1 MALRFVLRGTCAATL
16 FAMAGLALASGSES
30 FGSAQTGDTQAY
42 NMGKS
47 VYAEK
52 LSCSACPLA
61 GKKLDSAVAKEI
73 LNGKVTVALNDEEK
87 AALSTYLKRRFSI

>member
-1 MALRFVLRGTCAATL
+1 MALRLVSRGTCAATL
-16 FAMAGLALASGSES
+16 FALASVALASGSES

-42 NMGKS
+42 NMGKG

-52 LSCSACPLA
+52 LACSTCPLA

-73 LNGKVTVALNDEEK
+73 LNGKVTAALNEEEK